1 MSRIYQGG
9 GADRRYQ
16 SKAQGRS
23 YNPINAT
30 DNSKAIRQEGEKILQ
45 NLETINRERQR
56 NDEMSSLETSYSD
69 KAAQLDLRLEQEAEA
84 GQLKLAQLK
93 QKADLGMSQLKD
105 NNALK
110 VEQTFARSSLEL
122 NQAVTKFNLATKQSY
137 QKGKI
142 ALNQSFAKNNLA
154 ARQTAAKN
162 RLSMN
167 QTAQKANLATK
178 QSAQKA
184 RFDQQSLSQKQ
195 ELERDQMLANQTL
208 QSVQNEENFLLG
220 VDMRG
225 QQAQF
230 ALDRAQLQAEQS
242 VQRANSQLMQT
253 AVSSLINFGMAVGK
267 EVMANQAE
275 QEQEAQEREQSGIDL
290 ILSDQSAPSSPIT
303 QSVVQNQTDVQTAEV
318 AVESAIQTQSSG
330 NPIEAENI
338 RQPMADATMDRN
350 LRQASIGE
358 AAINFRPEYDRLIGD
373 PSTTI
378 EVNGEMRTLASINNR
393 ADLNT
398 WLVGA
403 ARQLTSEF
411 GVDGKEA
418 HAMLMQYAGKVKG
431 SIAAAYS
438 SLAPQVAAAAK
449 QERYDAGLSNAETLM
464 QTGNHQ
470 TAWEIARNAYIT
482 SGQAM
487 GKSNRQINDAVF
499 QDLVGRSQD
508 PQALASVL
516 KTGQPG
522 TEFGAQRDYAE
533 MIQKETISRLNLE
546 TSGYRAAQNN
556 TNIQI
561 EQVTQA
567 TTKALMAT
575 EDPQESL
582 QIRQQ
587 AISQLEQLGPL
598 AYDEINRL
606 SAEGRTNNN
615 VFLGLQESFEY
626 GNPPSTEEIADAYT
640 SGAITLEQ
648 KNDFMKMGMR
658 SDEIN
663 LAISKAG
670 LPPVEKQLEATVTQA
685 LASAGVDSTERK
697 GMAAGIVANQ
707 LPHVEAELRQF
718 VMSNP
723 EATGAMIQKE
733 AARIMSDAG
742 LEIYD
747 TKNIDGSRLQKQDNG
762 QFTYN
767 YDTSRIAPV
776 NDRLHPY
783 TGKAQRVYIQHDYE
797 DIPATASVND
807 ALLSNKELLKA
818 VEVWDAGSQ
827 TYSTRIK
834 ELATKLG
841 VSPAQ
846 LVKKQVY
853 ALGHPSLEVVPQT
866 LQNQDVPPTNMRSGF
881 EAIQSMEFPTRGAA
895 YLAGNIMQESSW
907 DGQRSWGEVQGDGSD
922 RNGGLVSWMDGVA
935 HNNFRLTKI
944 EEYLGKPIAQ
954 ASTAEQLQAM
964 KWEMQRDYPDAYRVF
979 MNPSATDVQLRRAS
993 RMYWGYGH
1001 EGKRYDY
1008 AQQLLS

>member
-9 GADRRYQ
+9 SADRRYQ
-16 SKAQGRS
+16 SKAQSRS
-23 YNPINAT
+23 YNPISAT
-30 DNSKAIRQEGEKILQ
+30 DNSKAIREEGEQILQ

-56 NDEMSSLETSYSD
+56 NDEMSNLETSYSA

-105 NNALK
+105 KNALK

-122 NQAVTKFNLATKQSY
+122 NQAVTRSNLATKQSY

-142 ALNQSFAKNNLA
+142 ALNQTVAKNNLA

-162 RLSMN
+162 QLSMN
-167 QTAQKANLATK
+167 QTAQKANFASK
-178 QSAQKA
+178 QSTQKA

-208 QSVQNEENFLLG
+208 EAAQSEENFLLG

-230 ALDRAQLQAEQS
+230 ALDRAQLQAEQA
-242 VQRANSQLMQT
+242 VQRADSQLMQT
-253 AVSSLINFGMAVGK
+253 AVSSLINFGQAVYG
-267 EVMANQAE
+267 EVQRQEAVAE
-275 QEQEAQEREQSGIDL
+275 QKALQREQSGIDL
-290 ILSDQSAPSSPIT
+290 LLSDQSSPTSPTT
-303 QSVVQNQTDVQTAEV
+303 QAVVQNQADVQTAEV

-418 HAMLMQYAGKVKG
+418 HAMLMQYAGKAKG

-470 TAWEIARNAYIT
+470 TAWETARNAYIT

-499 QDLVGRSQD
+499 QDLVSRAQD

-533 MIQKETISRLNLE
+533 MIKKETISRLNLE

-556 TNIQI
+556 TNMQI
-561 EQVTQA
+561 DQITQSTDA
-567 TTKALMAT
+567 ALMVT
-575 EDPQESL
+575 EDPEESY

-587 AISQLEQLGPL
+587 AIAQLSELGPL
-598 AYDEINRL
+598 ALDDINRL
-606 SAEGRTNNN
+606 SAEGKTNNN
-615 VFLGLQESFEY
+615 VRLALQEAFDY
-626 GNPPSTEEIADAYT
+626 GNPPSTQEIADAYT

-648 KNDFMKMGMR
+648 KNEFMKMGMR
-658 SDEIN
+658 SDEVN
-663 LAISKAG
+663 MAISKAG
-670 LPPVEKQLEATVTQA
+670 LPPVQKQLEATVTQA

-707 LPHVEAELRQF
+707 LPHVEAELKQF
-718 VMSNP
+718 VISNP
-723 EATGAMIQKE
+723 EATGAEIQKE
-733 AARIMSDAG
+733 AARIMSDVG
-742 LEIYD
+742 LEIYN
-747 TKNIDGSRLQKQDNG
+747 KKGIDGSRLQKQGNG
-762 QFTYN
+762 QFTYD
-767 YDTSRIAPV
+767 YDTSRVAPV
-776 NDRLHPY
+776 TERRNPT
-783 TGKAQRVYIQHDYE
+783 TGKAQRVYIQHDAA
-797 DIPATASVND
+797 DVPAGASVND
-807 ALLSNKELLKA
+807 AYLSRDEFLKA
-818 VEVWDAGSQ
+818 VEVWDAGRQ

-834 ELATKLG
+834 ELSRKLG
-841 VSPAQ
+841 VSPTSFVRHQAT
-846 LVKKQVY
+846 
-853 ALGHPSLEVVPQT
+853 ALGYPSIEVVPQAV
-866 LQNQDVPPTNMRSGF
+866 QKQDVPPTNMQAGF
-881 EAIQSMEFPTRGAA
+881 AALQSMDFPIRGAA

-907 DGQRSWGEVQGDGSD
+907 DGARSWGEVQGDGSD

-944 EEYLGKPIAQ
+944 EEYLGKPIDQ

-979 MNPSATDVQLRRAS
+979 MNPNATDVQLRRAS

-1001 EGKRYDY
+1001 EGNRYSY